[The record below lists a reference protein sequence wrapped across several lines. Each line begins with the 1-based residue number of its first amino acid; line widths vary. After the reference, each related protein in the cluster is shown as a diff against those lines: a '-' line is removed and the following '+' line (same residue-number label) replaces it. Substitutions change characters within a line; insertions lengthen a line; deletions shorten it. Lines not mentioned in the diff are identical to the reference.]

1 MTDKYKSLEHT
12 IRDINQ
18 SKYINEENV
27 ELNEKNGV
35 GSVLGKIF
43 GGGKPK
49 PPSSGKPSGG
59 KPSKPSSGTSAR
71 VADLAAAIGAGLAN
85 ANTAVVPVQLGPVA
99 DGSGMPVNVSS
110 STTGRVSTARTPKNI
125 ILPTYAKEQT
135 ENLNE
140 LGVLGTDEYKGVP
153 RAFSKATPRIEPKKG
168 GDNHNVSSIGASGNR
183 SQAKKTA
190 SPTMHGA
197 VSEENNSSKER
208 KKIKN
213 VSRPDSK
220 SPNSVNNEL
229 SRQSEITTKIIDD
242 ERLKEMLIGALKK
255 KKKPP
260 NSGVTGVEINP
271 EMKTKGI
278 NEQITPKLIKTS
290 RTPGAQAFKVGKE
303 LPKEPPK
310 ELAKGIIG
318 NIPFVG
324 TGVGVATGE
333 LRGSKEI
340 GTSLAGDVASLAIGP
355 AARIAGRAI
364 SKFGKYIKPPVGS
377 TTGSTAPKALP
388 PKAEP
393 PKAAPPKAEP
403 PKAEPP
409 KAAPPKAEPPKALPP
424 PAGSPPVRPPVRPVP
439 VPIPVPTGGEEKK
452 PDAIV
457 PPVTRT
463 EPPKTETPKA
473 EPPVKATPRPTG
485 PKPKPE
491 EDLQRYWR
499 RAEGDIGAS
508 DVARESGGK
517 RRKNMKESVLLDIF
531 LQTVENRKNNK

>member
-1 MTDKYKSLEHT
+1 
-12 IRDINQ
+12 
-18 SKYINEENV
+18 
-27 ELNEKNGV
+27 
-35 GSVLGKIF
+35 
-43 GGGKPK
+43 
-49 PPSSGKPSGG
+49 
-59 KPSKPSSGTSAR
+59 
-71 VADLAAAIGAGLAN
+71 
-85 ANTAVVPVQLGPVA
+85 
-99 DGSGMPVNVSS
+99 
-110 STTGRVSTARTPKNI
+110 
-125 ILPTYAKEQT
+125 
-135 ENLNE
+135 
-140 LGVLGTDEYKGVP
+140 
-153 RAFSKATPRIEPKKG
+153 
-168 GDNHNVSSIGASGNR
+168 
-183 SQAKKTA
+183 
-190 SPTMHGA
+190 MHGA

-220 SPNSVNNEL
+220 SPKSVNNEL
-229 SRQSEITTKIIDD
+229 SRQSEIKTKIIDED
-242 ERLKEMLIGALKK
+242 ILKEMLIGALKK

-409 KAAPPKAEPPKALPP
+409 KAAPPKAEPPKAEPPKAAPPKAEPPKAEPPKAAPPKAEPPKALPP